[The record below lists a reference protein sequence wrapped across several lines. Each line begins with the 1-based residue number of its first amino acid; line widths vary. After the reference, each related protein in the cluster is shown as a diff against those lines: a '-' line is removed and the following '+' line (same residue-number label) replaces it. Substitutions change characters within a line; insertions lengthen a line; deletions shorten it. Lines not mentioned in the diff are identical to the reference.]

1 MISLFLDN
9 QNPNLFIYLFVVFGD
24 PPPNFYFYFKKKIG
38 FLRGHL
44 ITKKALV
51 VCLFGEHLKQTYLVH
66 VWFRFA

>member
-1 MISLFLDN
+1 MFSLFLDN
-9 QNPNLFIYLFVVFGD
+9 HNPNLFIYLFVVFGD
-24 PPPNFYFYFKKKIG
+24 PPPNFNFNLKFFFG

-51 VCLFGEHLKQTYLVH
+51 VCLFGEHLKQTYLLH